1 MIIFLWRHKNLTSE
15 SIGDFVN
22 FTIFEDLPEVVGDVE
37 HDALQEE
44 DEGDPLVVGVLHGL
58 ALALDPGLN
67 SLIGVLVTL
76 ASCIPA
82 WKDKRKNSWKKG

>member
-1 MIIFLWRHKNLTSE
+1 MGN
-15 SIGDFVN
+15 
-22 FTIFEDLPEVVGDVE
+22 VE

-82 WKDKRKNSWKKG
+82 WKDKKEQLLNRLELTLVSGVLLKS